1 MENGRREREKG
12 AESDEEDNDEHQQNT
27 SDGGTEKRP
36 VGQTG
41 KRGGE

>member
-12 AESDEEDNDEHQQNT
+12 AESDEEDGDEHQQSA

-36 VGQTG
+36 AGHTG
-41 KRGGE
+41 MRGGE